1 VPPPKRRS
9 CEEDDDKTPTIG
21 GSKKIIS
28 QGPAMPVKVAIKQLS
43 KEKIVAIESG
53 IEFLLNEIH
62 VHWALE

>member
-1 VPPPKRRS
+1 MPPPKRRS
-9 CEEDDDKTPTIG
+9 CDEDDDKTPTIG
-21 GSKKIIS
+21 GSKKIVS
-28 QGPAMPVKVAIKQLS
+28 QGPAMSVKVAIKQLS